1 MTFDELSS
9 VSCASR
15 VGEPVPSVVAVL
27 VAIKGSSVVALV
39 LPLVTAAVS
48 VAWVEILSSMVAL
61 VLILSSVISLV
72 AVSVVALASVISLEV
87 VSVVAVA

>member
-1 MTFDELSS
+1 M
-9 VSCASR
+9 
-15 VGEPVPSVVAVL
+15 PSVVAVL